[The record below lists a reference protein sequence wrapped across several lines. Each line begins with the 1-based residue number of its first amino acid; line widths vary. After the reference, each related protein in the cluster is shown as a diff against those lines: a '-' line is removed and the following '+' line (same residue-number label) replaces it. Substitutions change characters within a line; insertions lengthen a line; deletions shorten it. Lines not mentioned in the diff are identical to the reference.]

1 MKRQDAF
8 FRELIADPETDLGLD
23 PSWLQIYPYESLA
36 MPGHTRRFEMRA
48 QNHRQRRIKL
58 EAVLALPP
66 RWRSDPASVKLSIAA
81 GESGNA
87 PVSIRFRG
95 TRLVKD
101 LAVWGTAVWDRRSLS
116 VDATLRVAGP
126 GLVHGT
132 VRITWSTH
140 DDTAAELTGELHGR
154 RLHLTM
160 PSPWRPQG

>member
-87 PVSIRFRG
+87 PVSIMIPRG
-95 TRLVKD
+95 WAGAPRGSRSPLTSWL
-101 LAVWGTAVWDRRSLS
+101 TASISGRS
-116 VDATLRVAGP
+116 P
-126 GLVHGT
+126 K
-132 VRITWSTH
+132 
-140 DDTAAELTGELHGR
+140 
-154 RLHLTM
+154 
-160 PSPWRPQG
+160 P